1 VHSPNGGTPK
11 GDCEN
16 QESAIVEVGLQVL
29 FRPKGASTN
38 QPRAERS
45 AALGLNCRTDSSPER
60 AIQEFSQ
67 LLFRPFRAREA
78 TWGGAPVGR
87 SAPGC
92 FVSPFQGEGGSQCH
106 HRVVATVLDRSRQ
119 YGTPPSPTGTIE

>member
-1 VHSPNGGTPK
+1 MRARGIAVHSPNGGTPK

-16 QESAIVEVGLQVL
+16 HESAIVEVGLQVL

-60 AIQEFSQ
+60 AIQIQEFSQ
-67 LLFRPFRAREA
+67 LLFRPFRAKEDLNA
-78 TWGGAPVGR
+78 IIESWPLCLTD
-87 SAPGC
+87 PG
-92 FVSPFQGEGGSQCH
+92 SMELRRAQQG
-106 HRVVATVLDRSRQ
+106 
-119 YGTPPSPTGTIE
+119 PSSERMRPR